1 MENSAPAFGYLA
13 RTVSGHSMRN
23 KILVIIAALFG
34 GLAIVVGIQ
43 AVSKQSPRPEGTNPQ
58 TVAAA
63 SRLAT
68 LSDRQ
73 VRAARGTI
81 ERAPADPAGYNLL
94 CAAYLKQA
102 RETGDFGFN
111 ARAEAALNRSLE
123 LAPAEDNYDAL
134 GLKATLLLVNHRFD
148 EALEVARRAQRS
160 RPQDPLNYGAI
171 TDALVELGDYPGAF
185 AAAQKMMDL
194 RPGASSYARVSY
206 LRELQGDVR
215 GAIEAMRA
223 AVEAAGDPETRA
235 WCRVHLGDLLIDT
248 GDLAAAERMFERAL
262 ADLPDY
268 HLAFAGLARARLA
281 SGDTGSAVGFY
292 ESARRRV
299 PLPDTAIAL
308 GDLHLK
314 LGHLDEAKKLYEMV
328 ELTERTNFDGQNT
341 YSRQLALFYA
351 DHDMKLDD
359 ALHIMRRE
367 RAARSDIY
375 TCDTLAW
382 VLYKK
387 GDLAAAKTAIAEAS
401 RLGTRDARIAYH
413 AGMIDHALGHRR
425 EAIRHLQLALNINPT
440 FDVLQAEVAR
450 QTLRALSK

>member
-1 MENSAPAFGYLA
+1 
-13 RTVSGHSMRN
+13 MRN
-23 KILVIIAALFG
+23 KILIIAGTLLG
-34 GLAIVVGIQ
+34 GLAIVIGIQ
-43 AVSKQSPRPEGTNPQ
+43 AVSKQPPRPEGIDNQ

-63 SRLAT
+63 GGRAT

-73 VRAARGTI
+73 VRAARATI
-81 ERAPADPAGYNLL
+81 ERAPSDPKGYNLL

-111 ARAEAALNRSLE
+111 ARAEAALNRSFE
-123 LAPAEDNYDAL
+123 LSPAADNYDAL
-134 GLKATLLLVNHRFD
+134 GLKATLLLAYHRFD
-148 EALEVARRAQRS
+148 EALEVARRAQTM

-171 TDALVELGDYPGAF
+171 TDALVELGDYRGAF
-185 AAAQKMMDL
+185 AAAQKMMNL
-194 RPGASSYARVSY
+194 RPDALSYARVSY
-206 LRELQGDVR
+206 LRELQGDSK

-223 AVEAAGDPETRA
+223 AAEAAGDPETRA
-235 WCRVHLGDLLIDT
+235 WCRVHLGDLLINTNDP
-248 GDLAAAERMFERAL
+248 AAAERQFDDAL
-262 ADLPDY
+262 AVLPDY

-281 SGDTGSAVGFY
+281 SGDTDSAIRFY
-292 ESARRRV
+292 ERARRRV
-299 PLPDTAIAL
+299 PTPDTAIAL
-308 GDLHLK
+308 GDLHTS
-314 LGHLDEAKKLYEMV
+314 LGHFDEAKKLYDQV
-328 ELTERTNFDGQNT
+328 ELAERAGGQAGRNN

-359 ALHIMRRE
+359 ALHIMQRE

-401 RLGTRDARIAYH
+401 RLGTRDARIMYH
-413 AGMIDHALGHRR
+413 AGMIEHALGNQRKAA
-425 EAIRHLQLALNINPT
+425 EHLQLALNINPS

-450 QTLRALSK
+450 HTLRSLLK

>member
-1 MENSAPAFGYLA
+1 
-13 RTVSGHSMRN
+13 MRN
-23 KILVIIAALFG
+23 KILIIAGTLLG
-34 GLAIVVGIQ
+34 GLAIVIGIQ
-43 AVSKQSPRPEGTNPQ
+43 AVSKQPPRPEGINTP
-58 TVAAA
+58 TVTAA
-63 SRLAT
+63 SGRAT

-73 VRAARGTI
+73 VRAAQDTI
-81 ERAPADPAGYNLL
+81 ESAPADPKGYNLL

-102 RETGDFGFN
+102 RETGDFGYN

-123 LAPAEDNYDAL
+123 MSPAEDNYDAL
-134 GLKATLLLVNHRFD
+134 GLKATLLLAYHRFD
-148 EALEVARRAQRS
+148 EALEVARRAQAL

-171 TDALVELGDYPGAF
+171 TDALVELGDYRGAF

-194 RPGASSYARVSY
+194 RPGALSYARVSY

-223 AVEAAGDPETRA
+223 AAEASGDPETRA
-235 WCRVHLGDLLIDT
+235 WCRVHLGALLINT
-248 GDLAAAERMFERAL
+248 NDLAAAEREFDRSL

-281 SGDTGSAVGFY
+281 SGDTDSAVRFY
-292 ESARRRV
+292 ERARQRV

-314 LGHLDEAKKLYEMV
+314 LGHFDEAKKLYEMV
-328 ELTERTNFDGQNT
+328 ELIERTGSAGQNT
-341 YSRQLALFYA
+341 YSRQLALFYT

-375 TCDTLAW
+375 TCDALAW

-413 AGMIDHALGHRR
+413 AGMIEHALGNRR
-425 EAIRHLQLALNINPT
+425 KAAERLQLALNINPT
-440 FDVLQAEVAR
+440 FDVLQADVAR
-450 QTLRALSK
+450 ETLRTLLK

>member
-1 MENSAPAFGYLA
+1 
-13 RTVSGHSMRN
+13 MRN
-23 KILVIIAALFG
+23 KILVIIGTMLG
-34 GLAIVVGIQ
+34 GLVIVIGIQ
-43 AVSKQSPRPEGTNPQ
+43 AVSKQTTPTRAIISQPIT
-58 TVAAA
+58 AA
-63 SRLAT
+63 SARAT

-73 VRAARGTI
+73 LRAAQDTI
-81 ERAPADPAGYNLL
+81 ERAPADPKGYNLL
-94 CAAYLKQA
+94 CAAYLKKA

-123 LAPAEDNYDAL
+123 LSSSADNYDAL
-134 GLKATLLLVNHRFD
+134 GLKATLLLASHRFD

-171 TDALVELGDYPGAF
+171 TDALVELGDYQGAF

-194 RPGASSYARVSY
+194 RPGAMSYARVSY

-215 GAIEAMRA
+215 GAVEAMRA
-223 AVEAAGDPETRA
+223 AAEAAGDTETRA

-248 GDLAAAERMFERAL
+248 NDLAAAEREFERAL
-262 ADLPDY
+262 AELPDY
-268 HLAFAGLARARLA
+268 HLAFAGLARARVS
-281 SGDTGSAVGFY
+281 SGDMEAAVRFY

-314 LGHLDEAKKLYEMV
+314 LGHADEAKKLYDMV
-328 ELTERTNFDGQNT
+328 ELIERTGSAGQNT

-359 ALHIMRRE
+359 ALQIMRRE

-375 TCDTLAW
+375 TCDALAW

-387 GDLAAAKTAIAEAS
+387 GDLAAAKTAIGEAL
-401 RLGTRDARIAYH
+401 RLGTRDARIEYH
-413 AGMIDHALGHRR
+413 AGMIEHALGRHR
-425 EAIRHLQLALNINPT
+425 EAIKHLQLALKINPS
-440 FDVLQAEVAR
+440 FDVLQADVAR
-450 QTLRALSK
+450 QTLRTLSE